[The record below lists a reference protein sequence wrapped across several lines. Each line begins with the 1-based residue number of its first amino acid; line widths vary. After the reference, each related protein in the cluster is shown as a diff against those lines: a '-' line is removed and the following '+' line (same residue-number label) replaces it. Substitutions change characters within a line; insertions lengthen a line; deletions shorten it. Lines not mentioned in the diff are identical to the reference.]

1 MEGREM
7 LERFGRTKGKR
18 ETGKRGREGWS
29 ERGQEVGRAR
39 EERERKTTRIKE

>member
-7 LERFGRTKGKR
+7 LERFGRTKEKR
-18 ETGKRGREGWS
+18 DREEREGCS

-39 EERERKTTRIKE
+39 GKKKQG